1 MRQTAA
7 ASPLSRQPTLPPAV
21 ASTGVSR
28 APIKL
33 TPADLGKLRIIKS
46 YKPVP
51 DVVVYKIPDAIQVL
65 PHVACWSCGKT
76 ISSQSQAIRE
86 AIEAAQADSM
96 KEKGR
101 GMSMAEYSA
110 VRNDIISSTGLV
122 RPCCRSNAEEQFK
135 VPDEVPRS
143 VDRYV
148 PGEGEMYGNVRI
160 RMLPPELRYK
170 PADEPGE
177 LGPPAI
183 PYNPYTTRVED
194 ILRRFEPTND
204 DTEPN
209 REQGMPD
216 KPKQIETLYPSMP
229 DIDNEFTEEIAPVY
243 KPEGREHVAGV
254 VYTGVPGLESL
265 LIRGRPI
272 PAI

>member
-1 MRQTAA
+1 MPA
-7 ASPLSRQPTLPPAV
+7 PTP
-21 ASTGVSR
+21 SR

-33 TPADLGKLRIIKS
+33 SPADLGKLRIIKT

-51 DVVVYKIPDAIQVL
+51 DVVEYKIPDSIQVL
-65 PHVACWSCGKT
+65 PHVACWTCGKT
-76 ISSQSQAIRE
+76 ISSQSQTIRQ

-96 KEKGR
+96 EKKGR
-101 GMSMAEYSA
+101 GMSADEYSA
-110 VRNDIISSTGLV
+110 IRNSIISSTGLV
-122 RPCCRSNAEEQFK
+122 RSCCRSNAEEQFK

-148 PGEGEMYGNVRI
+148 PGEGEMHGNVRI

-170 PADEPGE
+170 PGGRAGE

-194 ILRRFEPTND
+194 IIRRFETTND
-204 DTEPN
+204 DEEPN
-209 REQGMPD
+209 REQSAPD
-216 KPKQIETLYPSMP
+216 PPKQAETLFPSMP
-229 DIDNEFTEEIAPVY
+229 AIDDEFTEELPVTY
-243 KPEGREHVAGV
+243 QPEGREHVAGV

-272 PAI
+272 PAL